1 MIYFPR
7 IGNEGSIKFHT
18 FLVLEKFILSSYSIR
33 DIGGPVLAGTGLNRE
48 RQSFFIFT
56 QFKMASGGNH
66 HGSDQNRLLLG
77 RLTQLVTSL
86 NQNKSSPS
94 QQPRPISVD
103 EMLSRLFPSGNR
115 TVSQSVTQSQIQSSV
130 AQLVAPPQSTQPQPA
145 QATTASPSALVGLEL
160 ALDSLDSAEAG
171 LVASHVQPSSYNAG
185 RRKF

>member
-1 MIYFPR
+1 
-7 IGNEGSIKFHT
+7 
-18 FLVLEKFILSSYSIR
+18 
-33 DIGGPVLAGTGLNRE
+33 
-48 RQSFFIFT
+48 
-56 QFKMASGGNH
+56 MASGGNH
-66 HGSDQNRLLLG
+66 DGSDQNRLLLG

-130 AQLVAPPQSTQPQPA
+130 AQLVAPPQSTQPA

-160 ALDSLDSAEAG
+160 ALDSLDSAGAG